1 MSQRFFITGIGT
13 GVGKTVVSAIFV
25 QAFGAAYWKPVQS
38 GLDGPT
44 DSDLVRLW
52 APGTAQ
58 VLPESY
64 RLSAPLSPHAAA
76 AREGA
81 EISLEH
87 IAPPEWAGPLVAEG
101 AGGLLVPLNGR
112 HTMLD
117 LMARLQYPVVLV
129 SRHYLGSINHTLLS
143 LEVLRSHGL
152 FPELLVFVGSNP
164 ESESAIVSLGRPAR
178 VLSIPET
185 DLLNTEFIVNQSLRL
200 VEFYNN
206 MK

>member
-1 MSQRFFITGIGT
+1 MNRRFFVSGIST
-13 GVGKTVVSAIFV
+13 GVGKSVVSAIFV

-44 DSDLVRLW
+44 DSDLVRRW
-52 APGTAQ
+52 APGAAR

-64 RLSAPLSPHAAA
+64 RLQAPLSPHASA
-76 AREGA
+76 AREGVGIELDDIVRPA
-81 EISLEH
+81 W
-87 IAPPEWAGPLVAEG
+87 PGPLVAEG
-101 AGGLLVPLNGR
+101 AGGLLVPLNAR

-117 LMARLQYPVVLV
+117 LMVRLQYPVVLV

-143 LEVLRSHGL
+143 LEALQARGL
-152 FPELLVFVGSNP
+152 KPELLVFVGSNP

-178 VLSIPET
+178 VFFIPET
-185 DLLNTEFIVNQSLRL
+185 DLVNAEFVVNQSLRL

-206 MK
+206 LK